1 MHDPHLRV
9 VDATGD
15 AGVQQAGVP
24 SDNTTLTS
32 VLDELV
38 GEGFTSSF
46 VSRPGGRLLCTTCRG
61 TVSADDLVPEQ
72 VRRLEGA
79 SDPDDEIV
87 VVAAPCPRGGAHG
100 STALGFGPTAS
111 DDDVGVVAMLDLDWD

>member
-1 MHDPHLRV
+1 MHDHHLRV
-9 VDATGD
+9 VDAAAGAGD
-15 AGVQQAGVP
+15 QEAGVP

-87 VVAAPCPRGGAHG
+87 VVAAPCPLCGAHG